1 MSLVDDVCIVFPDTV
16 DAGAG
21 LGGARLPG
29 VWYSSR
35 LLDEVE
41 LLEFLLRLAE
51 VLLVPVDD
59 TLSLPLAPVF
69 RKESVETVCR
79 DCLLYT
85 SPSPRDS

>member
-51 VLLVPVDD
+51 VLLVPIDCS
-59 TLSLPLAPVF
+59 LSFALSPFL
-69 RKESVETVCR
+69 REETVETVWGSR
-79 DCLLYT
+79 
-85 SPSPRDS
+85 SR